1 MSFVPQDVITAI
13 CHSRKWFPDIRKHE
27 CMLSSNK
34 SMGARVP
41 IPEVSQN
48 GKSHAWTIKLV
59 CASKIQ
65 EVYTIIQ
72 EVYTIK
78 SIYP

>member
-1 MSFVPQDVITAI
+1 
-13 CHSRKWFPDIRKHE
+13 
-27 CMLSSNK
+27 MLSSNK